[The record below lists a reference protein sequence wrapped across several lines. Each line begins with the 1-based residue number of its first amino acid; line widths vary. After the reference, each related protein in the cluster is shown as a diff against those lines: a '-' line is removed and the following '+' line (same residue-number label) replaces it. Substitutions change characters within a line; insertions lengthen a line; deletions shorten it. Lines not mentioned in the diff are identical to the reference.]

1 MLALAIILLGGCA
14 LMEIKMGN
22 GVIRHV
28 DTIKNVEGYGTNVLR
43 WHPDSRHL
51 AVSGG
56 GKRWIFIWD
65 TKEKRLVNKIDKI
78 APGLE
83 KAMVFSPDGNYL
95 VGKLHTDECVNQ
107 KGKYNGCIALWS
119 VAENYRLVDK
129 ISSDGTMILIP
140 APGNRVCSYISGPY
154 MDKNPKLRIFDIP
167 SFKRIQSHVNL
178 DGPDAVAFSQNGEML
193 AEAYNTYGV
202 NPFDRSG
209 DRFHLRM
216 WKFPEMELLWEVH
229 DVHKESTVSLA
240 FSKDDKY
247 LVTGPFSSDQKVIKS
262 PGSKDWVIKAY
273 WEPMKQFEAITGN
286 FVRDIARLDQGPN
299 LLHFLDERYILG
311 VMGPRREIIIWDF
324 LTGKEIDRKGIS
336 PDRFICTAEL
346 SPDGKTLAFGKKDE
360 VLLFHFDI
368 PLADS

>member
-1 MLALAIILLGGCA
+1 M
-14 LMEIKMGN
+14 MEIKMGN

-51 AVSGG
+51 AVTGG
-56 GKRWIFIWD
+56 RSKWVYIWD
-65 TKEKRLVNKIDKI
+65 TKENLLKQKINKISHGFEETL
-78 APGLE
+78 A
-83 KAMVFSPDGNYL
+83 FSSDGKYL
-95 VGKLHTDECVNQ
+95 ISNWETDECINSE
-107 KGKYNGCIALWS
+107 GEYSGCLAAWSIADSYSRANKTTAQGVML
-119 VAENYRLVDK
+119 
-129 ISSDGTMILIP
+129 LIP
-140 APGNRVCSYISGPY
+140 APGNRVCSYRSGPRNA
-154 MDKNPKLRIFDIP
+154 KRSKIRFFDIP
-167 SFKRIQSHVNL
+167 SFKRVDSHFDL
-178 DGPDAVAFSQNGEML
+178 DGPDTIAFSNNGKLL
-193 AEAYNTYGV
+193 AEAYSTFGNIPT
-202 NPFDRSG
+202 DRSE

-216 WKFPEMELLWEVH
+216 WKFPEMELLWEMH

-240 FSKDDKY
+240 FSNDDKY
-247 LVTGPFSSDQKVIKS
+247 LITGPFSSDQKIIKS

-336 PDRFICTAEL
+336 PDRFSCTAEL
-346 SPDGKTLAFGKKDE
+346 SLDGKTLAFGKKDE
-360 VLLFHFDI
+360 VLLFQFDL
-368 PLADS
+368 PQADN

>member
-1 MLALAIILLGGCA
+1 
-14 LMEIKMGN
+14 MEIKRGN

-28 DTIKNVEGYGTNVLR
+28 DTIKNVDGYGTNVLR

-65 TKEKRLVNKIDKI
+65 TKEKRLVNTVDKFGQ
-78 APGLE
+78 GLE
-83 KAMVFSPDGNYL
+83 KAMAFSPDGNYL
-95 VGKLHTDECVNQ
+95 VGKLHSGECVNQ

-119 VAENYRLVDK
+119 VAENYRFVDK

-154 MDKNPKLRIFDIP
+154 MDKTPKLRIIDIP
-167 SFKRIQSHVNL
+167 SFRRIESHINL
-178 DGPDAVAFSQNGEML
+178 DGPDAVAFSHNGEML
-193 AEAYNTYGV
+193 AETYNTYGI

-216 WKFPEMELLWEVH
+216 WKFPEMELLWELH
-229 DVHKESTVSLA
+229 DVHKGSIVSLA

-247 LVTGPFSSDQKVIKS
+247 LVTGPFSSDQKAIKT
-262 PGSKDWVIKAY
+262 PDKKYRIVKAY
-273 WEPMKQFEAITGN
+273 LEPMKQFEATTGS
-286 FVRDIARLDQGPN
+286 FVRDIAKLDQFPN
-299 LLHFLDERYILG
+299 RLHFLDDRYLLG

-336 PDRFICTAEL
+336 ADRFSCTAEL
-346 SPDGKTLAFGKKDE
+346 SPDGKKLAFGKKDE
-360 VLLFHFDI
+360 VLLFQFDL
-368 PLADS
+368 PQADS